1 MMLAMTLVI
10 ALVTGGYFVL
20 SKNEADGPQEIAGSF
35 VPGKPKIEMIDSDNS
50 GVPTWQL
57 SNVFGNGNDSRRW
70 GRADLIW
77 PNGERLECKDEE
89 VLSRPEV
96 CGLKVEYVQGD
107 SIFQTEIVECVGE
120 CAPVLAIDYKLLLGE
135 ILNSPFSSNIP
146 YSALE
151 GCQLIFRGSRRSP
164 IGLGLD
170 IRLEHLRGNKVV
182 LISTDKEIAQ
192 KILRFK

>member
-1 MMLAMTLVI
+1 MMLAITLVI
-10 ALVTGGYFVL
+10 ALVTGGYFVF
-20 SKNEADGPQEIAGSF
+20 SKNESDGPQEIADSF
-35 VPGKPKIEMIDSDNS
+35 LPGEPNIVKIGSDNS

-57 SNVFGNGNDSRRW
+57 SDVFLNGNDSRRW

-77 PNGERLECKDEE
+77 PNGERHECKDEE

-107 SIFQTEIVECVGE
+107 SIFKTVDVNCTGE
-120 CAPVLAIDYKLLLGE
+120 CAPVVAIDYESLLGD

-182 LISTDKEIAQ
+182 FISTDKDIAQ